1 MPGSCA
7 FFDRGAAEM
16 LVVVSVLGEP
26 RRLSSG
32 VNFFSKKKA
41 LRARGGPSSYTV
53 LIGRPAET
61 LVVVSVVGKCYVF
74 LVLLVCLR
82 SLGVS
87 CAESRIHRGEVL
99 A

>member
-1 MPGSCA
+1 
-7 FFDRGAAEM
+7 M

-32 VNFFSKKKA
+32 VNFFQKG

>member
-32 VNFFSKKKA
+32 VIFFSKKA

-61 LVVVSVVGKCYVF
+61 LVVVSVVGKCSVF